1 MCAPTSRFNIVLS
14 HVLQFGHPEVVELLI
29 AYGADVN
36 HKLPDG
42 YTTPLYVA
50 TLEGHNEVMDLL
62 LGAGAIAS
70 VDEDDLLEYPEEQI
84 SAQVDPTSCSLTC
97 LFMVDLVVLM

>member
-1 MCAPTSRFNIVLS
+1 MV
-14 HVLQFGHPEVVELLI
+14 QFGHAEVVELLI

-36 HKLPDG
+36 HTLPDG

-50 TLEGHNEVMDLL
+50 TLEGHTEVMDLL

-70 VDEDDLLEYPEEQI
+70 VDEDDLIQYPEEQV
-84 SAQVDPTSCSLTC
+84 QVRY
-97 LFMVDLVVLM
+97 